1 MSQLGTAYVQI
12 VPSAQGIS
20 GKIQKVINPEANAAG
35 ISAGEKISGGMKG
48 KLNSISGGLFKAGA
62 IATAVSVPIIAGI
75 KNSLSAYE
83 VQSGAETKLTEIYK
97 TRMGASKKVAQET
110 MNLAS
115 ALQREGV
122 VGDEVALSGAQQLAT
137 FAKYP
142 GTVNKLMP
150 AMENLLVQ
158 QKGLNGT
165 AQDAT
170 GIANLMGKVMQGQTG
185 ALKRVGVS
193 FTAAEEKVLKYGTEE
208 ERAAMLSKV
217 ITNNVGNMNKTMA
230 QTPEGKMQQMKNSLG
245 DMAEQVGKVLA
256 PVLAKLATWV
266 SSNLIPK
273 VEAFFAFMEKHPM
286 IKKVAIALTGLA
298 VAIGPVLVALGGL
311 VKMFSMVSSVFKII
325 AGGPITLIIAGIAAL
340 VIGIMTLW
348 KKSAAFRNF
357 FINLWNGIKAVVGPI
372 VQGIV
377 TVFTTA
383 WSAIKVV
390 WSKASGF
397 FKGVWN
403 GIKAVFSFVVS
414 YYRLIFTTA
423 FKVVK
428 KIWSGLSKFF
438 KGVWNGVKT
447 VFSAVI
453 GFYRR
458 IFLGAWNAVKR
469 IWSRAKGFFKGIW
482 NGIKGVFS
490 AVGGWFK
497 GKFQAAWNAIKSVF
511 SGVGRFF
518 GSLWDTIKS
527 KFSSIGSS
535 ISEAIGGA
543 VKSGINGVIGFIE
556 RTINKAVKLINGAIK
571 LINKI
576 PGVNIGKVS
585 EVKLPRL
592 ARGGVLEKGQV
603 GLLEGSG
610 AEAVVPLEKNTKWI
624 SRVADQLDASVR
636 SGTVTG
642 QQRGPV
648 TITINNRIDGAEK
661 PEEYASR
668 LVRQLKV
675 EMRTI

>member
-298 VAIGPVLVALGGL
+298 VAIGPLLMGIATFIKLWTTL
-311 VKMFSMVSSVFKII
+311 KIVMS
-325 AGGPITLIIAGIAAL
+325 AMTGPIGLIITAIGAL
-340 VIGIMTLW
+340 VVGFIYLW
-348 KKSAAFRNF
+348 KKSKAFRDF
-357 FINLWNGIKAVVGPI
+357 FINMWNGIKAVVGPI

-390 WSKASGF
+390 WSKAGAF

-403 GIKAVFSFVVS
+403 AIKAVFRFVVS

-490 AVGGWFK
+490 AVVGWFR

-518 GSLWDTIKS
+518 GGLWDTIKS
-527 KFSSIGSS
+527 KFSSLGSS

-543 VKSGINGVIGFIE
+543 VKSGINGVIGLIE
-556 RTINKAVKLINGAIK
+556 RTINKAIGLINGAIK
-571 LINKI
+571 LINKL
-576 PGVNIGKVS
+576 PGVSIGRVS

>member
-20 GKIQKVINPEANAAG
+20 GKIQKAINPEANAAG

-185 ALKRVGVS
+185 ALKRVGIS

-298 VAIGPVLVALGGL
+298 VAIGPVLMAISTFIKLWTTL
-311 VKMFSMVSSVFKII
+311 KIVMS
-325 AGGPITLIIAGIAAL
+325 AMTGPIGLIITAIGAL
-340 VIGIMTLW
+340 VVGFIYLW

-372 VQGIV
+372 IQGIV

-390 WSKASGF
+390 WSKAGAF

-403 GIKAVFSFVVS
+403 AIKAVFSFVVS

-453 GFYRR
+453 GFYRK

-482 NGIKGVFS
+482 NGIKSVFS

-518 GSLWDTIKS
+518 GGLWDTIKS
-527 KFSSIGSS
+527 KFSSLGSS
-535 ISEAIGGA
+535 IADAIGGA

-556 RTINKAVKLINGAIK
+556 RTINKAIGLINGAIK
-571 LINKI
+571 LINKL
-576 PGVNIGKVS
+576 PGVSIGKVS

>member
-97 TRMGASKKVAQET
+97 TRMGAGKKAAQET

-185 ALKRVGVS
+185 ALKRVGIS

-230 QTPEGKMQQMKNSLG
+230 QTPEGKMQQLKNSLG

-256 PVLAKLATWV
+256 PVLAKLAKWV
-266 SSNLIPK
+266 SSNLVPK

-298 VAIGPVLVALGGL
+298 VAIGPLLMGIATFIKLWTTL
-311 VKMFSMVSSVFKII
+311 KIVMS
-325 AGGPITLIIAGIAAL
+325 AMTGPIGLIITAIGAL
-340 VIGIMTLW
+340 VVGFIYLW

-372 VQGIV
+372 IQGIV
-377 TVFTTA
+377 SIFTTA

-390 WSKASGF
+390 WSKAGAF

-403 GIKAVFSFVVS
+403 AIKAVFRFVVS

-518 GSLWDTIKS
+518 GGLWDTIKS
-527 KFSSIGSS
+527 KFSSLGSS

-543 VKSGINGVIGFIE
+543 VKSGINGVIGLIE
-556 RTINKAVKLINGAIK
+556 RTVNKAIGLINGAIK
-571 LINKI
+571 LINKL
-576 PGVNIGKVS
+576 PGVTIGKVS